1 MLRLTI
7 CSGRNGKFLA
17 RIVDQDGY
25 PFVLDFG
32 DRRLIDDIAQRLAR
46 GFTRMKFEKLVNVQP
61 SDQDMLL
68 QLADYYASKGY
79 LVVLDEPTW
88 AGRDHEL
95 PQDPHAEQFHAP
107 SSADVSPL
115 EDDEEDSLADFSFDH
130 LPDFT
135 EDMPTE
141 FASDWTSNVEDGET
155 EFIVRDE
162 VLETEETDISFEHE
176 KKSS

>member
-32 DRRLIDDIAQRLAR
+32 DRRVIDDVAQRLAR
-46 GFTRMKFEKLVNVQP
+46 GFTRMKFEKLLNVQP

-79 LVVLDEPTW
+79 LIVLDEPNW
-88 AGRDHEL
+88 GGRDHAVL
-95 PQDPHAEQFHAP
+95 RDPHLEQFHAP
-107 SSADVSPL
+107 SSSEVSAL
-115 EDDEEDSLADFSFDH
+115 EEEEDSLADFSFDH

-135 EDMPTE
+135 EDLPTE
-141 FASDWTSNVEDGET
+141 FASEWSTRVEDGET

-162 VLETEETDISFEHE
+162 PLETEETDIAFDGETE
-176 KKSS
+176 IL

>member
-32 DRRLIDDIAQRLAR
+32 DRRVIDDVAQRLAR
-46 GFTRMKFEKLVNVQP
+46 GFTRMKFDKLLNVQP

-79 LVVLDEPTW
+79 LIVLDEPNW
-88 AGRDHEL
+88 GGRDHAL
-95 PQDPHAEQFHAP
+95 PGDPHWNNSMRLRVQ
-107 SSADVSPL
+107 VSP
-115 EDDEEDSLADFSFDH
+115 
-130 LPDFT
+130 
-135 EDMPTE
+135 
-141 FASDWTSNVEDGET
+141 
-155 EFIVRDE
+155 RRR
-162 VLETEETDISFEHE
+162 
-176 KKSS
+176 

>member
-1 MLRLTI
+1 MLRLTL

-46 GFTRMKFEKLVNVQP
+46 GFTRMKFEKLLNVQP
-61 SDQDMLL
+61 SDKDMLL

-79 LVVLDEPTW
+79 LVVLDEPNW
-88 AGRDHEL
+88 AGRDHAL
-95 PQDPHAEQFHAP
+95 PQDPYVEEFHAP
-107 SSADVSPL
+107 SSSEVSPL
-115 EDDEEDSLADFSFDH
+115 EEEDSLADFSFDH

-141 FASDWTSNVEDGET
+141 FAIGWNATVEDGET
-155 EFIVRDE
+155 EFIVREDI
-162 VLETEETDISFEHE
+162 LETEETEFAMGDEAESED
-176 KKSS
+176 

>member
-32 DRRLIDDIAQRLAR
+32 DRRVIDDIAQRLAR
-46 GFTRMKFEKLVNVQP
+46 GFTRMKFDKLLNVQP
-61 SDQDMLL
+61 SDKDMLL
-68 QLADYYASKGY
+68 HLADYYAGKGY
-79 LVVLDEPTW
+79 LVILDEPNW
-88 AGRDHEL
+88 VGRDHSL
-95 PQDPHAEQFHAP
+95 PEDPHVQNFYTP
-107 SSADVSPL
+107 SSAKVSPL
-115 EDDEEDSLADFSFDH
+115 DTEEEDLDFGFDH

-141 FASDWTSNVEDGET
+141 FAIGLDSPVEDGET
-155 EFIVRDE
+155 EFIARDE
-162 VLETEETDISFEHE
+162 PLETEETDFVTFEVDRS
-176 KKSS
+176 KP